1 MGCWHVFLDYCEWR
15 WLLTLVFG
23 FSWMLIIWL
32 IQEESDSPKA
42 PTLSPWEYQ
51 NVSASG
57 RLKGVEWRLVKWGT
71 KLLVTV
77 QVYTFVSPCV
87 DTRERGCQQERNTR
101 QPTAHPEARK
111 KSGHL
116 EVGCCLWKSLTIFFS
131 FKRIILQSTTF
142 LMLFADTVLI
152 DRSPWPPP
160 PPFHGLISNP
170 HSTLLP
176 SKVSRPLLYPLCP
189 STCPP
194 HMPPLALLVCLT
206 DPSHTYHHV
215 TIHI

>member
-1 MGCWHVFLDYCEWR
+1 MGCWHIFLDYCEWR

-42 PTLSPWEYQ
+42 PTLSPREYQ

-77 QVYTFVSPCV
+77 QVYTFVRPCV
-87 DTRERGCQQERNTR
+87 YTRERGCQQERNTR

-116 EVGCCLWKSLTIFFS
+116 EVGCCLWKSLIIFSLLKELSYKVQLFLCC
-131 FKRIILQSTTF
+131 LQTQF
-142 LMLFADTVLI
+142 LLI
-152 DRSPWPPP
+152 DPHDLLLLFFMALSPIPTPLFCPQRS
-160 PPFHGLISNP
+160 LA
-170 HSTLLP
+170 HSYTLCVLVPALP
-176 SKVSRPLLYPLCP
+176 TCLL
-189 STCPP
+189 
-194 HMPPLALLVCLT
+194 
-206 DPSHTYHHV
+206 
-215 TIHI
+215 